1 MGRVFK
7 FNLQKVLD
15 YRERLED
22 EAKQAFADAQ
32 AQVAIQNQFL
42 DKLRTQL
49 AEIEKEALAK
59 KTQTAAEMMLYRDY
73 KERLL
78 QELAQA
84 VNHLATLEQECE
96 NCRIDLVNR
105 SKDRKLLEKL
115 KENQAKRHARDL
127 AHAEQSEFDEMATVR
142 YRPKDI

>member
-1 MGRVFK
+1 MPRVFK

-32 AQVAIQNQFL
+32 AKIFAQNQFL
-42 DKLRTQL
+42 DKLQHQL
-49 AEIEKEALAK
+49 AEHEQASVAQ

-78 QELAQA
+78 QEVAQA
-84 VNHLATLEQECE
+84 VNRLAELEQHCE
-96 NCRIDLVNR
+96 TCRVDLVIR